1 MLKLRNPFKRRK
13 KKTAPEEFK
22 SIGEIA
28 WKSINLENEP
38 NIEQKMEVV

>member
-13 KKTAPEEFK
+13 KKTVPEELG
-22 SIGEIA
+22 IGEIA

-38 NIEQKMEVV
+38 NIERKVEVA